1 MTSVLISLNGITV
14 KRASATIGRRT
25 TSYPQAFVIG
35 HIRQATGRGGGRR
48 RTHRTDKALSNH
60 IDHSVLKSSVV
71 FPQFLFLFGSRYWI
85 SVSFVIVTM
94 DCMHALWYN
103 ETGGRPQDRK
113 TDTE

>member
-1 MTSVLISLNGITV
+1 MGGGAETEDR
-14 KRASATIGRRT
+14 RASCNQR
-25 TSYPQAFVIG
+25 
-35 HIRQATGRGGGRR
+35 
-48 RTHRTDKALSNH
+48 LS
-60 IDHSVLKSSVV
+60 SVLKSSVV